1 VHVTF
6 IPGAFFANAYNSREQ
21 VNKDLHDGLAKVSE
35 MIGDGY
41 RPRSV
46 VAGFLSSA
54 NPYKSNNRLIIKKKY
69 PAINRPK

>member
-35 MIGDGY
+35 MIGDGF

-54 NPYKSNNRLIIKKKY
+54 NQQIIKKKY

>member
-1 VHVTF
+1 MHVTF

-35 MIGDGY
+35 MIGDGF

-54 NPYKSNNRLIIKKKY
+54 NQQIIKKKY